1 MDNTQR
7 LIELFKEFPGIGP
20 RQAKRFVY
28 FLLNRNAGYA
38 SDLAKLI
45 TEVRSNVHNCDTC
58 FRFFPRLHTPERS
71 DGGQAHNTT
80 CSVCRDDSRD
90 KESLMIVSNDVDFE
104 NIEKTKFFNGY
115 YFILGGT
122 VPILE
127 KNPEKRIRQKDLL
140 EILDKKI
147 KGGLKE
153 IIIALNYNPEGENT
167 LSYLSQILKPLAD
180 KNNIKISTLGRGLS
194 TGTELEYSDSDTIKN
209 ALKNRQ

>member
-28 FLLNRNAGYA
+28 FLLNRNPSYG

-45 TEVRSNVHNCDTC
+45 NEVRSTVHACDNC
-58 FRFFPRLHTPERS
+58 FRFFPN
-71 DGGQAHNTT
+71 GTT
-80 CSVCRDDSRD
+80 KTCPTCRDENRD
-90 KESLMIVSNDVDFE
+90 KKSLMLVSHDVDFE
-104 NIEKTKFFNGY
+104 NIEKTKAYSGY
-115 YFILGGT
+115 YFILGGSI
-122 VPILE
+122 PILE
-127 KNPEKRIRQKDLL
+127 KNPEKRIRQKDLV

-147 KGGLKE
+147 KGGLSE

-194 TGTELEYSDSDTIKN
+194 TGTELEYSDSETIKN